1 MLPVSILDA
10 LYFWCCCSSIS
21 RTLSQLSSRRQ
32 SAKLLL
38 YRRFSHV
45 LLALSVLSAG
55 WVAWQMLFL
64 LADRLDEHWA
74 TLWTFDAFWHVLY
87 LGVLSTICLLWS
99 PSKNNLQYAY
109 MDELSAMEEEGAEP
123 DEDAA
128 APRDDDTPFKR

>member
-1 MLPVSILDA
+1 MTITPILIPTA
-10 LYFWCCCSSIS
+10 NK
-21 RTLSQLSSRRQ
+21 RR
-32 SAKLLL
+32 SATPD
-38 YRRFSHV
+38 V
-45 LLALSVLSAG
+45 
-55 WVAWQMLFL
+55 
-64 LADRLDEHWA
+64 
-74 TLWTFDAFWHVLY
+74 DAFWHVLY

>member
-1 MLPVSILDA
+1 
-10 LYFWCCCSSIS
+10 
-21 RTLSQLSSRRQ
+21 
-32 SAKLLL
+32 
-38 YRRFSHV
+38 
-45 LLALSVLSAG
+45 
-55 WVAWQMLFL
+55 MLFL